1 MSARSTTSSCDS
13 VTQWIEQLKAGDR
26 QAAQPLWERYYR
38 RLVQLA
44 RARLRG
50 ARRRAEDES
59 DVALSAFDSFCRGAA
74 AGRFPLLADRDNL
87 WPLLVK
93 ITRRKAI
100 DLVQRQHRVKL
111 GEHWLRGESVFDDPA
126 GDGEAAGIQRV
137 PEPDLPPDFVAELTE
152 EFRRRLDSLGDDTL
166 RAVAQWKLEGY
177 ANEEIAAKLNCVVR
191 TVERKLRV
199 IRAIW
204 RKADVT

>member
-1 MSARSTTSSCDS
+1 MSSADS
-13 VTQWIEQLKAGDR
+13 VTRWIEQLKAGDQ

-38 RLVQLA
+38 RLVRLA
-44 RARLRG
+44 RAQLRG

-74 AGRFPLLADRDNL
+74 HGRFPLLADRDNL
-87 WPLLVK
+87 WPLLVT

-100 DLVQRQHRVKL
+100 DLIQRQHRVKFP
-111 GEHWLRGESVFDDPA
+111 EHRLQGESAFLTA
-126 GDGEAAGIQRV
+126 DGSENPAGIQRV
-137 PEPDLPPDFVAELTE
+137 PEKEATRALAGELAE
-152 EFRRRLDSLGDDTL
+152 EFCRRLDSLGDDTL

-177 ANEEIAAKLNCVVR
+177 SNEEIAQMLNCVVR

-199 IRAIW
+199 IRSIW
-204 RKADVT
+204 GKAG